1 MTATRDRRE
10 SATTTAP
17 DITATGSLTGALLD
31 EFAADFTARPANR
44 VAQNAVTRTSVDH
57 VTLNREVVNSTDH
70 TFSTVLDAW
79 KVTSQGRSGRCWAF
93 AGMNLLRVGAKEKM
107 GLRDF
112 EFSQTFVLFWDKLE
126 RSNYFL
132 EAIIE
137 TADQPLDDRTVGFLL
152 DRPLEDGGQWNMFV
166 ALVQKHG
173 LVPQA
178 AMPETQSSGSTRR
191 MNQILYT
198 LLRQG
203 ARDLRAA
210 RAAGGSLEALRSRKE
225 QILTAIHRVLC
236 VHLGTPPETVQWQ
249 WKDRNGEFHRDEPMT
264 PQEFA
269 AKYITLPLEDYVCLV
284 HDPRPGHE
292 LNKTYTV
299 QYLGNVVGAQP
310 VTYLN
315 VEVDLMKD
323 LARQAMEQGEPVWF
337 GCDVGKM
344 MHRNLGL
351 WDADLYELDDLYGFD
366 FDLDKPERLLYH
378 DTLMT
383 HAMLFTGIDTDGPE
397 IRRWRVENSW
407 GEKSGVKGYY
417 TMNDNWFEEYVFEIA
432 ARKDQLPGELQ
443 AALDLEPVVL
453 PAWDPMG
460 ALAR

>member
-10 SATTTAP
+10 TIDLEQGDDADS
-17 DITATGSLTGALLD
+17 GALRPGTL
-31 EFAADFTARPANR
+31 EAFAENFDARSANR
-44 VAQNAVTRTSVDH
+44 LAQNAVTRTSVDH
-57 VTLNREVVNSTDH
+57 IALNRRVVNTTDH
-70 TFSTVLDAW
+70 TFSTVLDDW
-79 KVTSQGRSGRCWAF
+79 KVTAQGQSGRCWAF
-93 AGMNLLRVGAKEKM
+93 AGLNLLRVGAKRKM
-107 GLRDF
+107 NLREF

-137 TADQPLDDRTVGFLL
+137 TADDPLDDRTVGFLL

-173 LVPQA
+173 LVPKA
-178 AMPETQSSGSTRR
+178 VMPETQSSGATRR

-198 LLRQG
+198 MLRQG
-203 ARDLRAA
+203 ARDLRELH
-210 RAAGGSLEALRSRKE
+210 AGGASVDAMRARKNE
-225 QILTAIHRVLC
+225 ILDGIHRILSI
-236 VHLGTPPETVQWQ
+236 HLGTPPSTFHWQ
-249 WKDRNGEFHRDEPMT
+249 WTDRDGEFHRDGEMT
-264 PQEFA
+264 PQQFA
-269 AKYITLPLEDYVCLV
+269 ERYVTLPIEDYVCLV

-292 LNKTYTV
+292 INRTYTV
-299 QYLGNVVGAQP
+299 QYLGNVVGSKP

-323 LARQAMEQGEPVWF
+323 LARRSIEEGEPVWF

-344 MHRNLGL
+344 MHRSLGL
-351 WDADLYELDDLYGFD
+351 WDADLYELDDLYGVE
-366 FDLDKPERLLYH
+366 FDLDKPGRLLYH

-383 HAMLFTGIDTDGPE
+383 HAMLFTGVDTDGE
-397 IRRWRVENSW
+397 AIRRWRVENSW
-407 GEKSGVKGYY
+407 GEKAGVKGYF
-417 TMNDNWFEEYVFEIA
+417 TMNDNWFAEYVFEIA
-432 ARKDQLPGELQ
+432 TRRDALPAELQ
-443 AALDLEPVVL
+443 DALDLEPVVL